1 MRRSLQQCPVCD
13 SPLAITELQCRG
25 CGTALRGEFQLA
37 ACPFCALPP
46 EQFRFLELFLRCRGN
61 MRDVERT
68 LGLSYPTIRA
78 RLDTL
83 LNALGYTAAAAQDTT
98 EQRREILEALNT
110 GGLTADEAIAMLEE
124 LR

>member
-1 MRRSLQQCPVCD
+1 
-13 SPLAITELQCRG
+13 LAITELQCRG
-25 CGTALRGEFQLA
+25 CGTGLQGEFALSP
-37 ACPFCALPP
+37 CPFCALPP

-61 MRDVERT
+61 MRDVERA

-83 LNALGYTAAAAQDTT
+83 LNALGYTATSAQDHT
-98 EQRREILEALNT
+98 EQRREILEALSA
-110 GGLTADEAIAMLEE
+110 GGLAADEAIALLEE